1 MTAEYTVHGDV
12 AVISMNN
19 PPVNGLGHATRVGLT
34 DGLTRANA
42 DAAVKAIIITGA
54 GKAFSGGADIKEF
67 GSAKALAEP
76 NLLSVI
82 LAVENSSKP
91 VVAAIH
97 TVAMGGGLELALGCH
112 YRIAA
117 PGTSIALPEVKLGL
131 IPGAGGTQRL
141 PRVLGVETA
150 LNMIVSGEPVKSELL
165 AQLPGQKLF
174 DKMAVSA
181 ESLADEALA
190 FARSVAAEHAKSAG
204 PLPLVR
210 NMKAQ
215 HPLGD
220 AYFQFARNMVKGMS
234 KNFPAPAKCVDA
246 VEAATKRKF
255 DDGMVFER
263 EVFTALMFTPEC
275 RALRHLFVAERAAS
289 KIPDV
294 PDDTAKRDIKSV
306 AVIGAGTM
314 GGGISM
320 NFLNAGIPVKIL
332 EMKQEAL
339 DKGVGI
345 IKKNYEAQVKKGKL
359 KQDKYDQRMALLTTT
374 LSYDELKDADLV
386 IEAVFEEM
394 GVKEKVFKELD
405 RVMKPGAIL
414 ASNTSTLDVNKIASF
429 TQRPQDV
436 VGMHFFSPA
445 NVMKLLEVVRG
456 EKTAKDVL
464 ATVMALGKKIKKTS
478 VVSGVCDGFIGN
490 RMIEQYSRQAGFLLD
505 EGCTPQ
511 QVDKAVEKFGFAMGP
526 FRMGDLAGNDIGWA
540 IRKRRATERVDMKY
554 SRTADKLCELG
565 RFGQKTGAG
574 WYDYQVGKRDA
585 IPSELV
591 NKMIEDHRKELGI
604 SPRKISDEEI
614 VQRLVYA
621 LVNEGAHIVQD
632 GIASRASDI
641 DMVYLTG
648 YGFPIHRGG
657 PMMYADQVGLFNVVE
672 AMKRFQRNPLDDAK
686 FWEPAP
692 LLARLAAEG
701 KSFS

>member
-1 MTAEYTVHGDV
+1 MTAEYKVLGDV
-12 AVISMNN
+12 AVITMNN

-34 DGLTRANA
+34 DGLSKANA
-42 DAAVKAIIITGA
+42 DAAVKSIVITGA

-67 GSAKALAEP
+67 GTPKALAEP

-82 LAVENSSKP
+82 LAIENSSKP

-97 TVAMGGGLELALGCH
+97 SVAMGGGLELALGCH

-150 LNMIVSGEPVKSELL
+150 LNMIVSGEPVKSEML
-165 AQLPGQKLF
+165 ASLPGQKLF
-174 DKMAVSA
+174 DKMASSA
-181 ESLADEALA
+181 ESLAEEAIA
-190 FARSVAAEHAKSAG
+190 FAKAVADTR

-210 NMKAQ
+210 NLPCK
-215 HPLGD
+215 HPQGD
-220 AYFQFARNMVKGMS
+220 AYFQFARNMVKGMA
-234 KNFPAPAKCVDA
+234 KNFPAPVKCVDI
-246 VEAATKRKF
+246 VEMATKNRF
-255 DDGMVFER
+255 DEGMRLER
-263 EVFTALMFTPEC
+263 EIFTNLMFTPES
-275 RALRHLFVAERAAS
+275 RALRHIFVAERAAS

-294 PDDTAKRDIKSV
+294 PEDTPKRDIKSI

-320 NFLNAGIPVKIL
+320 NFLNAGIPVKML

-339 DKGVGI
+339 DRGI
-345 IKKNYEAQVKKGKL
+345 ATIRKNYESQVKKGKL
-359 KQDKYDQRMALLTTT
+359 KQDKYEQRMALLTTT
-374 LSYDELKDADLV
+374 LSYDDLKDADMV

-414 ASNTSTLDVNKIASF
+414 ASNTSTLDVDKIADF
-429 TQRPQDV
+429 TKRPQDV
-436 VGMHFFSPA
+436 IGTHFFSPA

-456 EKTAKDVL
+456 KKTAKDVL

-505 EGCTPQ
+505 EGATPQ
-511 QVDKAVEKFGFAMGP
+511 QVDRAVEKFGFAMGP

-540 IRKRRATERVDMKY
+540 IRKRRYVEKPALRY
-554 SRTADKLCELG
+554 SKTADLLCELG
-565 RFGQKTGAG
+565 RYGQKTGAG
-574 WYDYQVGKRDA
+574 WYDYVQGKRDA

-591 NKMIEDHRKELGI
+591 NDMLGKHRAELNI
-604 SPRKISDEEI
+604 TPRKISDDEI
-614 VQRLVYA
+614 VHRLVYS
-621 LVNEGAHIVQD
+621 LVNEGARIVEE
-632 GIASRASDI
+632 GIALRASDI

-648 YGFPIHRGG
+648 YGFPLWRGG
-657 PMMYADQVGLFNVVE
+657 PMNYADTVGLWNVVQ
-672 AMKRFQRNPLDDAK
+672 AMKKFSKNPADDQA
-686 FWEPAP
+686 FWQPAP
-692 LLARLAAEG
+692 LLAKLAAEG